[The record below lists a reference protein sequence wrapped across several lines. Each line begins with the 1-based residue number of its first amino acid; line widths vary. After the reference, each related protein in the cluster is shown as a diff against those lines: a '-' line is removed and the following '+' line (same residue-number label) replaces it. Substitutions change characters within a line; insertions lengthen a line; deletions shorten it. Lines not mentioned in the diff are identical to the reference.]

1 MNIIAIIHFIYIV
14 LFVIV
19 PFITNKPLYL
29 AMHIVFG
36 IGMVFHWIMNSDIC
50 FLTWL
55 EHKLFNVPINKTFM
69 DRLVGAVYRISDKQ
83 VQYATYFLFIFFF
96 FFFIFLFSQ
105 TKLSFLV
112 CIVHQ

>member
-14 LFVIV
+14 LFVVV
-19 PFITNKPLYL
+19 PFITNNPLYL

-83 VQYATYFLFIFFF
+83 VQYATYFLFIFS
-96 FFFIFLFSQ
+96 ICKLIYLWTQ
-105 TKLSFLV
+105 TKLSFLDW
-112 CIVHQ
+112 IAQQ